1 MDLRRELTVNGWG
14 WVPGVY
20 FAEGLPFAVATCV
33 SMVMFTSLGMPNS
46 AMAFWTGIIG
56 LPWSLKF
63 LWAPL
68 LDAHSTKRAWML
80 TAQLA
85 IALCFAALALTF
97 RSGAP
102 DGWLIACFILT
113 AFCSATHDIAA
124 DGYYMV
130 ALDSHAQ
137 AVCSG
142 LRNIFYKC
150 AMLAG
155 QGGLVMF
162 AGFLQRSGIA
172 ERSAWMWAM
181 TAASAAML
189 LLFFYHLFA
198 TPAAEH
204 AAAPER
210 IRDGT
215 RFAESFRSF
224 FRREGAWAAV
234 LFLFFYRFAE
244 AQLGKMSVPFM
255 LAERTSGGLGL
266 TLEQQGTVYG
276 LAGTCC
282 FLLGGFL
289 AGIAVSRI
297 GFGRCFWMM
306 ATALNAPD
314 LLYLWLS
321 WVQPGIAV
329 SGACIALE
337 QFGYGLGYMAHI
349 LFMVQF
355 ANRSGE
361 YKTSHFAFMTGLT
374 ILGMTLVGMVSG
386 MIQELFARLG
396 ESYGPAAGYRWFF
409 LWICVCTVP
418 SFLTVRFVKPYVDAR
433 FGKKGM

>member
-1 MDLRRELTVNGWG
+1 
-14 WVPGVY
+14 
-20 FAEGLPFAVATCV
+20 
-33 SMVMFTSLGMPNS
+33 
-46 AMAFWTGIIG
+46 
-56 LPWSLKF
+56 
-63 LWAPL
+63 
-68 LDAHSTKRAWML
+68 
-80 TAQLA
+80 
-85 IALCFAALALTF
+85 
-97 RSGAP
+97 
-102 DGWLIACFILT
+102 
-113 AFCSATHDIAA
+113 
-124 DGYYMV
+124 
-130 ALDSHAQ
+130 
-137 AVCSG
+137 
-142 LRNIFYKC
+142 
-150 AMLAG
+150 
-155 QGGLVMF
+155 
-162 AGFLQRSGIA
+162 
-172 ERSAWMWAM
+172 
-181 TAASAAML
+181 
-189 LLFFYHLFA
+189 
-198 TPAAEH
+198 
-204 AAAPER
+204 
-210 IRDGT
+210 
-215 RFAESFRSF
+215 
-224 FRREGAWAAV
+224 
-234 LFLFFYRFAE
+234 
-244 AQLGKMSVPFM
+244 MSVPFM

-289 AGIAVSRI
+289 AGVAVSRI
-297 GFGRCFWMM
+297 GFGRCLWMM